1 MFPPHRS
8 HKENDRYFTCDCLA
22 SVEIGIHNNNNNNT
36 IGESELRKVSKRQE
50 NKAFNTDEEEEVEV
64 EDDIL
69 IYGSRS
75 RKTVTTKKV
84 HLEAP

>member
-1 MFPPHRS
+1 M
-8 HKENDRYFTCDCLA
+8 A
-22 SVEIGIHNNNNNNT
+22 SVEIGIHNNNNNT
-36 IGESELRKVSKRQE
+36 IGESQVRKVSKRQE
-50 NKAFNTDEEEEVEV
+50 NKALNTDEEKVEV

-75 RKTVTTKKV
+75 RKMLTTKKV

>member
-22 SVEIGIHNNNNNNT
+22 SVEIGIHNNNNNT
-36 IGESELRKVSKRQE
+36 IGESQVRKVSKRQE
-50 NKAFNTDEEEEVEV
+50 NKALNMDEEEVEV

>member
-1 MFPPHRS
+1 MFGECRNWNPQLI
-8 HKENDRYFTCDCLA
+8 N
-22 SVEIGIHNNNNNNT
+22 NNNNNNT
-36 IGESELRKVSKRQE
+36 IGESQVRKVSKRQE
-50 NKAFNTDEEEEVEV
+50 NKALNTDEEKVEV